1 MNLYTK
7 LQARE
12 AQGRPLRVG
21 VIGAGKFAAMYLAQA
36 PRTPGVHI
44 AGIADLSPAGARANL
59 GRVGWNAASYGA
71 ASLDAALKERRT
83 HLSEDWEAL
92 VSHPLIDIVIE
103 ATGNPLAAVTHAL
116 LAFRH
121 RKHLI
126 MVTVEADAVCGPL
139 LAKKAQEAG
148 VVYSLAYGDQPA
160 IICDLVDWARAAG
173 FPVVAAGR
181 GHKWLPH
188 FAQSTPDTVWEHY
201 GLTPEQARLGGLN
214 PKMFNSFLDGSKP
227 AIECTAVCNAT
238 GLTPAPDGL
247 RYPSASVDALP
258 EIMRPRSE
266 GGCLHHKGQ
275 VEVVSSLER
284 DGQAIPYDIRFGV
297 WVVFEGESDY
307 IRRCFMEYGVRTD
320 PSGRYACMYK
330 RWHLIGLEVG
340 ISVASVGLRGE
351 ATGCAS
357 GFRADA
363 VASAKRDLRP
373 GEILDGEGGY
383 TVVGRLMPAADSL
396 RLGALPL
403 GLAHQVRVLNPVR
416 AGAPVLWKD
425 VAIDPSSDAVMLRR
439 EMEASFAAPRH
450 PAAYDKVL

>member
-1 MNLYTK
+1 MNLHAK
-7 LQARE
+7 LQERE

-21 VIGAGKFAAMYLAQA
+21 VIGAGKFAAMYLAQV
-36 PRTPGVHI
+36 PRTPGVHV

-59 GRVGWNAASYGA
+59 ERVGWKTESCAAP
-71 ASLDAALKERRT
+71 SLDAALRERRT

-92 VSHPLIDIVIE
+92 VAHPLIDIVIE
-103 ATGNPLAAVTHAL
+103 ATGNPIAAVTHAL
-116 LAFRH
+116 AASRN
-121 RKHLI
+121 RKHVI
-126 MVTVEADAVCGPL
+126 MVTVEADAVCGPM

-188 FAQSTPDTVWEHY
+188 FVQSTPETVWQHY
-201 GLTPEQARLGGLN
+201 GLTPEQARAGGLN

-247 RYPSASVDALP
+247 AYPSASIDALP
-258 EIMRPRSE
+258 AIMRPRSE

-275 VEVVSSLER
+275 VEVVSSLEP
-284 DGQAIPYDIRFGV
+284 DGKPIPYDIRFGV
-297 WVVFEGESDY
+297 WVVFEGETEY

-320 PSGRYACMYK
+320 PEGRYACMYK

-357 GFRADA
+357 AFRADA
-363 VASAKRDLRP
+363 VACAKRDLRV
-373 GEILDGEGGY
+373 GEMLDGEGGY
-383 TVVGRLMPAADSL
+383 TVVGRLMPGADSL
-396 RLGALPL
+396 RMGALPL
-403 GLAHQVRVLNPVR
+403 GLAHQVRVLKPVQ
-416 AGAPVLWKD
+416 AGSAVLWSD
-425 VAIDPSSDAVMLRR
+425 VAVDASSDAARLRR
-439 EMEASFAAPRH
+439 EMEASYAAPRQR
-450 PAAYDKVL
+450 ATYDNVV

>member
-1 MNLYTK
+1 VNLHAK
-7 LQARE
+7 LQERE

-21 VIGAGKFAAMYLAQA
+21 VIGAGKFAAMYLAQV
-36 PRTPGVHI
+36 PRTPGVHV

-59 GRVGWNAASYGA
+59 ERVGWKTESCAAL
-71 ASLDAALKERRT
+71 SLDAALRERRT

-92 VSHPLIDIVIE
+92 VAHPLIDIVIE
-103 ATGNPLAAVTHAL
+103 ATGNPIAAVTHAL
-116 LAFRH
+116 AAFRN
-121 RKHLI
+121 RKHVI
-126 MVTVEADAVCGPL
+126 MVTVEADAVCGPM

-160 IICDLVDWARAAG
+160 IICDLVDWARTAG

-188 FAQSTPDTVWEHY
+188 FVQSTPETVWQHY
-201 GLTPEQARLGGLN
+201 GLTPEQARAGGLN

-247 RYPSASVDALP
+247 AYPSASIDALP
-258 EIMRPRSE
+258 AIMRPRSE

-275 VEVVSSLER
+275 VEVVSSLEP
-284 DGQAIPYDIRFGV
+284 DGKPIPYDIRFGV
-297 WVVFEGESDY
+297 WVVFEGETEY

-320 PSGRYACMYK
+320 PEGRYACLYK

-357 GFRADA
+357 AFRADA
-363 VASAKRDLRP
+363 VACAKRDLRV
-373 GEILDGEGGY
+373 GEMLDGEGGY

-396 RLGALPL
+396 RMGALPL
-403 GLAHQVRVLNPVR
+403 GLAHQVRVLKPVQ
-416 AGAPVLWKD
+416 AGSAVLWGD
-425 VAIDPSSDAVMLRR
+425 VAVDASSDAARLRR
-439 EMEASFAAPRH
+439 EMEASYAAPRQR
-450 PAAYDKVL
+450 AAYDNVV